1 MVLRKRKFEFI
12 VDNNAFR
19 ATLKALSNGKYI
31 VDFGKRK
38 YITRVEKRYK
48 EGNALV
54 YVDDE
59 LHHVVVEQ
67 DNNDIYIYV
76 DGKPTKINVK
86 EHLNL
91 PGLGESDLRPLLS
104 QQDKKKFVSLGTIVS
119 PFYGKL
125 VELKIKVGD
134 RVKKGQTI
142 AVIEAMKMRNE
153 IVAKVDGVVRDLR
166 AKVGKVLRKD
176 EPIAMIK

>member
-1 MVLRKRKFEFI
+1 MVLKKRKFEFI

-19 ATLKALSNGKYI
+19 VTLKVLSNGKYI

-38 YITRVEKRYK
+38 YITRVEKEHK

-54 YVDDE
+54 YVDNE

-67 DNNDIYIYV
+67 DSNDIYIYV

-91 PGLGESDLRPLLS
+91 PGLGESDLRPLTTEREKEICL
-104 QQDKKKFVSLGTIVS
+104 L
-119 PFYGKL
+119 
-125 VELKIKVGD
+125 
-134 RVKKGQTI
+134 
-142 AVIEAMKMRNE
+142 RNCCSS
-153 IVAKVDGVVRDLR
+153 ILW
-166 AKVGKVLRKD
+166 
-176 EPIAMIK
+176 